1 MKLQL
6 HSSNISAE
14 FFFFQRLETN
24 VVGFVRTELRRFK
37 EMLAPSQS
45 DILESRQVDEGERR
59 SREAVLKITLDFL
72 RKMEQDQLSHL
83 LQTSMF
89 EDGSWNSD
97 VAPAVASRGLTPSL
111 SSQELLLLCTR
122 VNSKLC

>member
-1 MKLQL
+1 MNLQL

-24 VVGFVRTELRRFK
+24 VIGFVRTELRRFK
-37 EMLAPSQS
+37 EMLAPSHS
-45 DILESRQVDEGERR
+45 DVLESRQVDEGERR

-83 LQTSMF
+83 LQTSTF
-89 EDGSWNSD
+89 EDGIWNSD
-97 VAPAVASRGLTPSL
+97 VAPAVSSRGLTPSL

-122 VNSKLC
+122 VNSKLY

>member
-89 EDGSWNSD
+89 EDGS
-97 VAPAVASRGLTPSL
+97 
-111 SSQELLLLCTR
+111 
-122 VNSKLC
+122 

>member
-6 HSSNISAE
+6 HSSNISVE
-14 FFFFQRLETN
+14 FFFFQCLETN

-72 RKMEQDQLSHL
+72 RKMEQDQLSYL